1 MPRSDT
7 SFFQGGP
14 MREHIKAFLLASSL
28 AFGIPTFVDAE
39 PLERGAGGGHEA
51 RARCRRERGGGGEHE
66 ADAEAK
72 ALADMAMMR
81 AETLSRVAA
90 LLTPEQR
97 AR

>member
-1 MPRSDT
+1 
-7 SFFQGGP
+7 

-39 PLERGAGGGHEA
+39 PLERGA
-51 RARCRRERGGGGEHE
+51 GGEHE

-97 AR
+97 ARLQQLK